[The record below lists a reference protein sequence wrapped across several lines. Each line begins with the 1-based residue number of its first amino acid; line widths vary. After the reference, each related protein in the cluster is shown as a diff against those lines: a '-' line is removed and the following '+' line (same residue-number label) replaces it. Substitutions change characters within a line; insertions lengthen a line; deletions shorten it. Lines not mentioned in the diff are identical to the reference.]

1 MLILVNEI
9 NFLLNVPIF
18 ISIACF
24 RKVLIYLE
32 TENIDFCKKQVCL
45 FKTSCYKKENA
56 SEFILWIL
64 LF

>member
-1 MLILVNEI
+1 MFILVNEI

-18 ISIACF
+18 IFIACF

-45 FKTSCYKKENA
+45 FKTNYYKKENA
-56 SEFILWIL
+56 SEFKLWRL
-64 LF
+64 